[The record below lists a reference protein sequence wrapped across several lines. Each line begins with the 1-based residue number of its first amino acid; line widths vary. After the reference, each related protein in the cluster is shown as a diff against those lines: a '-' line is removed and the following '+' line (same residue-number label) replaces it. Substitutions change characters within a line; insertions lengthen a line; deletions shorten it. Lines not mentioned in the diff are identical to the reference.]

1 MQNTAR
7 SGAGP
12 LVACAAR
19 MLDLAALIPDS
30 VLTVMARLSVAGIF
44 WRSGQTKLDGW
55 KISDMAI
62 ELFRDEY
69 KVPLLPPELAATL
82 ATVAEHVFPIMLV
95 IGLGARLGALG
106 LLGMTLVI
114 EIFVYPD
121 AWPIHGVWAV
131 ALLFIISR
139 GPGLLSFDY
148 LIRRRLMG
156 G

>member
-1 MQNTAR
+1 MQQD
-7 SGAGP
+7 AGSRTSP
-12 LVACAAR
+12 LVACATR

-30 VLTVMARLSVAGIF
+30 LLTIIARLSIAGIF

-55 KISDMAI
+55 KLNEMAI

-95 IGLGARLGALG
+95 IGLGTRLGALG

-139 GPGLLSFDY
+139 GPGMLSLDH

-156 G
+156 

>member
-1 MQNTAR
+1 MRKNA
-7 SGAGP
+7 
-12 LVACAAR
+12 VAAHATR
-19 MLDLAALIPDS
+19 LIGLAALIPDS
-30 VLTVMARLSVAGIF
+30 ALTVIARLSVAGIF
-44 WRSGQTKLDGW
+44 WRSGQTKLEGW
-55 KISDMAI
+55 KISDMAV

-114 EIFVYPD
+114 QIFVYPD

-131 ALLFIISR
+131 ALLFIVSR
-139 GPGLLSFDY
+139 GPGMLSLDH
-148 LIRRRLMG
+148 LVRRRLMG
-156 G
+156 